1 MDLVAVLIGFETD
14 LVRAVYVHAT
24 RCLGENWRLVA
35 DSGAR
40 CTTANA
46 IPKVLETIFLDLPYR
61 ITNVLIKLPFRKLYH
76 VKFAFKHM

>member
-1 MDLVAVLIGFETD
+1 MGFDAD

-40 CTTANA
+40 CTNANA
-46 IPKVLETIFLDLPYR
+46 LPKVLETIFLDLPYR
-61 ITNVLIKLPFRKLYH
+61 ITNVLIKLPFRKLSH
-76 VKFAFKHM
+76 IKFLF